1 MRINDRG
8 GNPGPLI
15 PNLAEPSMILWKVG
29 GLWVCSEPAGWAPVR
44 ARGCSALPGALAG
57 PERWV
62 RPRAAPARGRS
73 SPCAPTAP
81 AGSPDAAQ
89 EPAAGA
95 PRGAE
100 RLVSASAPAPP
111 LQPRSFL
118 APLAPLRSDREKMR
132 MGCPPG
138 ARMLKEGP
146 QGAPSISHMLS
157 ARKTE
162 LESTC
167 FSIYPNRKTKTILL
181 VGKIKVIR

>member
-81 AGSPDAAQ
+81 SGLPGRR
-89 EPAAGA
+89 PGTRGRRA
-95 PRGAE
+95 PRCRAPGLRLCARPSPPASLLPRASRSAALRPGEDADGVPPRGEDVEGGPVRGA
-100 RLVSASAPAPP
+100 
-111 LQPRSFL
+111 
-118 APLAPLRSDREKMR
+118 
-132 MGCPPG
+132 
-138 ARMLKEGP
+138 
-146 QGAPSISHMLS
+146 
-157 ARKTE
+157 
-162 LESTC
+162 
-167 FSIYPNRKTKTILL
+167 
-181 VGKIKVIR
+181 